1 MTMKK
6 VHLYK
11 TLLFVSIL
19 SLVSASNIFSQEYQR
34 SSDFSKQQPSW
45 KAVIAGSV
53 VAKPVKTSYGYLLLN
68 DGRMISAVSD
78 NGIVL
83 WQRGV
88 KGNPSKFLS
97 VSEDFICAITK
108 SSVINYLNP
117 SGMTL
122 WTADTGFEI
131 TDNPFLGKDGR
142 IIVKGK
148 KNIACYGIN
157 GRRKWILE
165 TEAQSSL
172 PLTLLNDGTF
182 LAFLEKEED
191 KKSRAHRITVFGELI
206 ETITFTGSVQEV
218 LSADEGVYLSLN
230 GGAAGFIKME
240 DFTLQSKWISKI
252 AKQTASHICSLED
265 GSVLFL
271 TQSGSSVDAHIVS
284 QKDGSVQNSFP
295 LGNLNLSK
303 LAFCR
308 STENGVALADSKR
321 AIEFVK
327 NGKIIWSA
335 AMPKKK
341 WTQAYYSDKNAVV
354 ICMDNWTVSAFVMN
368 QTTVKKSPNYQA
380 RPFTDTYLP
389 SPNPTGTISALAV
402 SRISQEDL
410 TQMELALL
418 TGDYGKDEYDM
429 ILSLQ
434 NELANWEFDES
445 LGGSSNRYGRS
456 YFVENP
462 VYAQTILNLAV
473 ESQLR
478 TFSPRLAN
486 LLSLEKD
493 PVTLQT
499 LIKMAGANAYD
510 SDGTVLT
517 ELEKL
522 ATRRSSTKDP
532 VTCRLICDATYEIC
546 RYMGKPALM
555 TKGKTILT
563 LFFYPQY
570 DKSTRDYARETLTK
584 IADLEI

>member
-1 MTMKK
+1 MTI
-6 VHLYK
+6 YDY
-11 TLLFVSIL
+11 
-19 SLVSASNIFSQEYQR
+19 E
-34 SSDFSKQQPSW
+34 
-45 KAVIAGSV
+45 
-53 VAKPVKTSYGYLLLN
+53 
-68 DGRMISAVSD
+68 
-78 NGIVL
+78 
-83 WQRGV
+83 
-88 KGNPSKFLS
+88 
-97 VSEDFICAITK
+97 ITK
-108 SSVINYLNP
+108 R
-117 SGMTL
+117 
-122 WTADTGFEI
+122 
-131 TDNPFLGKDGR
+131 DG
-142 IIVKGK
+142 
-148 KNIACYGIN
+148 N
-157 GRRKWILE
+157 
-165 TEAQSSL
+165 S
-172 PLTLLNDGTF
+172 
-182 LAFLEKEED
+182 
-191 KKSRAHRITVFGELI
+191 
-206 ETITFTGSVQEV
+206 
-218 LSADEGVYLSLN
+218 
-230 GGAAGFIKME
+230 IKME

-402 SRISQEDL
+402 NRISQEDL

-429 ILSLQ
+429 ILSIQ

-473 ESQLR
+473 ESQIR